1 MTRSLSWPNG
11 RDRRRWDEKADMDAV
26 GAGGGAADAGGLRK
40 GRGGGGRRGRLAHLA
55 PVQAQAQLTRGGQT
69 LDALLCVYDDG
80 AALYLDDA
88 VQTNVGT
95 LSFPAQMEG
104 AGERFLSGDFAD
116 LDSDGNS
123 DAALR
128 FTQEDGSEIV
138 MTWLWDV
145 EAEGYVFRDA
155 ADAG

>member
-55 PVQAQAQLTRGGQT
+55 AGAGAGAA
-69 LDALLCVYDDG
+69 DALLCVYDDG
-80 AALYLDDA
+80 AVLYLDDA

-138 MTWLWDV
+138 MTWLWDA

>member
-1 MTRSLSWPNG
+1 M
-11 RDRRRWDEKADMDAV
+11 
-26 GAGGGAADAGGLRK
+26 
-40 GRGGGGRRGRLAHLA
+40 
-55 PVQAQAQLTRGGQT
+55 QAQAPLTRGGQT

-138 MTWLWDV
+138 MTWLWDA

>member
-1 MTRSLSWPNG
+1 
-11 RDRRRWDEKADMDAV
+11 MDAV

-40 GRGGGGRRGRLAHLA
+40 GRGGG
-55 PVQAQAQLTRGGQT
+55 
-69 LDALLCVYDDG
+69 VYDDG

-138 MTWLWDV
+138 MTWLWDA

>member
-1 MTRSLSWPNG
+1 MCI
-11 RDRRRWDEKADMDAV
+11 RDR
-26 GAGGGAADAGGLRK
+26 
-40 GRGGGGRRGRLAHLA
+40 
-55 PVQAQAQLTRGGQT
+55 
-69 LDALLCVYDDG
+69 LCVYDDG

-138 MTWLWDV
+138 MTWLWDA